1 MKARYVLFLT
11 LCLIHLGWAAIA
23 AKTVSAYPDKPV
35 TMICGFPAGGALD
48 MTARAIAEAAK
59 KDFPKGLV
67 VVNKPGAASTIAN
80 AEVMAAK
87 PDGYTIGI
95 AATAPLTVMP
105 HNTKLPYDKPDDYA
119 PIMNLV
125 DSPECWAVGGD
136 APWKTIEQFIDYAKK
151 NPGAIRVGT
160 AGVGTIFHLNVEQLK
175 EMAGI
180 DLTFVPFQGGAEV
193 VPALLG
199 KHVGAACL
207 NLAEILPH
215 VKAGKARIL
224 AVIEEKRNPLVP
236 DVPTFKEKG
245 YDMTMGAYYL
255 LFGPKGLP
263 KDIKTWLHDTFK
275 KAMDNPI
282 FSDPIKAKGFFIHY
296 QGPDEITTR
305 IMRDYKASAELVKKI
320 KKTK

>member
-1 MKARYVLFLT
+1 MKARCALFLA
-11 LCLIHLGWAAIA
+11 LCLVHTAWALIA
-23 AKTVSAYPDKPV
+23 VDSVSAYPEKPV

-48 MTARAIAEAAK
+48 VTARAIAEAAK

-67 VVNKPGAASTIAN
+67 VVNKPGAGSTIAN

-95 AATAPLTVMP
+95 AASAPLTVMP

-125 DSPECWAVGGD
+125 DSPQCWAVGGD
-136 APWKTIEQFIDYAKK
+136 SPWKTIEEFIDYARKK
-151 NPGAIRVGT
+151 PGDVRVGT

-175 EMAGI
+175 KLAGI

-207 NLAEILPH
+207 NLAEILPQ

-263 KDIKTWLHDTFK
+263 KDIKTRLHDTFR
-275 KAMDNPI
+275 KAMKSPI
-282 FSDPIKAKGFFIHY
+282 FYDPIKARGFLIRY
-296 QGPDEITTR
+296 QGPDEITAR
-305 IMRDYKASAELVKKI
+305 ILRDHTASAELVKKI
-320 KKTK
+320 KKAK